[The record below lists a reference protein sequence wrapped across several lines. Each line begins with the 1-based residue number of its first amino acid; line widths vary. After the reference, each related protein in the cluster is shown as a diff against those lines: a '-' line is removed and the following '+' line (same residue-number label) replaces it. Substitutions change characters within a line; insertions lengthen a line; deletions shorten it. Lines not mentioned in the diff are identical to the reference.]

1 MCARLIEAGYLQLVD
16 RGILTLDTDMTELYP
31 PLKQAASK
39 ILLGVEDGKARFEK
53 NVKPITLL
61 QMLNQSSGFG
71 MEFGD
76 NVQAWKKVADKGT
89 GFVNS
94 CKKVRRLLLFARLC
108 QENLIHTPITFSPG
122 TSYQYG
128 NSAEYVYPSQ
138 V

>member
-1 MCARLIEAGYLQLVD
+1 MVASGGDRLTDVGYLQLVD
-16 RGILTLDTDMTELYP
+16 RGVVTLDTDMTSLYP

-39 ILLGVEDGKARFEK
+39 ILLGIEDGKPRFED
-53 NVKPITLL
+53 NSKPVTLL

-71 MEFGD
+71 MEFGEK
-76 NVQAWKKVADKGT
+76 VQAWKKVADKGT

-94 CKKVRRLLLFARLC
+94 CKKVRHSSLYSCLS

-128 NSAEYVYPSQ
+128 NSAE
-138 V
+138 